1 MHPNAFG
8 PELIKIIP
16 LRIGA
21 ECDGRN
27 HFPVSLK
34 REIQGTAH

>member
-1 MHPNAFG
+1 MHPNALG
-8 PELIKIIP
+8 PELIKIIS

-27 HFPVSLK
+27 HFPVPLK